1 MLLAEIQHKIQ
12 NAKHLDFGHIF
23 SESIELFKKV
33 WVQGL
38 ITVLLSL
45 GLTIPFIFVITIPMS
60 FLGILGENNP
70 SMADDIVPLML
81 LVVLLVCFIL
91 VVGLTIV
98 LLGLKAAFYRI
109 IFQYDMNMK
118 QKEDYFYFL
127 KRPYLG
133 KTISLSFS
141 YLGIVLLA
149 TLLCYFPVI
158 YVMVPMNFLFVIYAF
173 NPELTVSNL
182 VKVSFELGN
191 KKWFIA
197 FGLTLVAGI
206 LAQTIGFLMCF
217 VGIFATA
224 SFVGLPLYVIYKQ
237 VIGFDNPEIVKFD
250 NNTNL

>member
-12 NAKHLDFGHIF
+12 NAKQLDFGNIF
-23 SESIELFKKV
+23 NESIALFKKV

-45 GLTIPFIFVITIPMS
+45 GLSIPFIFVITIPMS
-60 FLGILGENNP
+60 FLGAIGENNP
-70 SMADDIVPLML
+70 SMVDNLALVML
-81 LVVLLVCFIL
+81 LVVVLVCFVL
-91 VVGLTIV
+91 VVGMTVV

-109 IFQYDMNMK
+109 IFQYDMNISA
-118 QKEDYFYFL
+118 KEDYFYFF

-141 YLGIVLLA
+141 YLGITLLA

-173 NPELTVSNL
+173 NPELSVSNL

-197 FGLTLVAGI
+197 FGLTLIAGI
-206 LAQTIGFLMCF
+206 LAQMIGFLMCF

-224 SFVGLPLYVIYKQ
+224 SFVSLPLYVIYKQ
-237 VIGFDNPEIVKFD
+237 VIGFDIPKIAKFE
-250 NNTNL
+250 NESL

>member
-1 MLLAEIQHKIQ
+1 
-12 NAKHLDFGHIF
+12 
-23 SESIELFKKV
+23 
-33 WVQGL
+33 
-38 ITVLLSL
+38 
-45 GLTIPFIFVITIPMS
+45 
-60 FLGILGENNP
+60 
-70 SMADDIVPLML
+70 
-81 LVVLLVCFIL
+81 
-91 VVGLTIV
+91 
-98 LLGLKAAFYRI
+98 
-109 IFQYDMNMK
+109 
-118 QKEDYFYFL
+118 
-127 KRPYLG
+127 
-133 KTISLSFS
+133 
-141 YLGIVLLA
+141 
-149 TLLCYFPVI
+149 
-158 YVMVPMNFLFVIYAF
+158 MVPMNFLFVIYAF

>member
-12 NAKHLDFGHIF
+12 HANHLDFGQIF

-33 WVQGL
+33 WIQGL

-45 GLTIPFIFVITIPMS
+45 GFSIPFTFTITIPMS
-60 FLGILGENNP
+60 FLGILSENHP
-70 SMADDIVPLML
+70 SMANNIVPLIL
-81 LVVLLVCFIL
+81 LIVVLVSFVL

-98 LLGLKAAFYRI
+98 LLGLKAAFYRV
-109 IFQYDMNMK
+109 IFQYDMDMK
-118 QKEDYFYFL
+118 VKEDYFYFL

-133 KTISLSFS
+133 KTIALSFS
-141 YLGIVLLA
+141 YLGIILLA

-191 KKWFIA
+191 KKWFIT

-206 LAQTIGFLMCF
+206 LAQTIGFMMCF

-224 SFVGLPLYVIYKQ
+224 SFVSIPLYVIYKQ
-237 VIGFDNPEIVKFD
+237 VIGFDTSEIVKFD
-250 NNTNL
+250 NNKNL